1 MPFEF
6 RVYALPFLVSAI
18 ISLLVALVILQRQNV
33 KGSLALALLMLQFA
47 LWAGADFVRWSLID
61 VDTQVF
67 WLRLS
72 HAVFVAAPL
81 TFLIFVSQLTG
92 QDRWLAR
99 PYYQALLALEPVLTM
114 LVIATNDLHNLFYA
128 SFRPLTLHGFAE
140 MGWRPGPWFWV
151 NTVFSYLFLMAAA
164 ITLVRGM
171 LHAGPYARVQLITVL
186 IGCVLPWGI
195 NAFALLWPGAAR
207 NLEVTPL
214 VAAPSGLIFYYA
226 LFRQRLLDIVPVARG
241 LLFEKLT
248 DGVLVLDANGRVLDV
263 NVAAR
268 RILHLDEDPYGMD
281 IWEIVPHWRSFGEQA
296 DVSGPETHF
305 ELESTR
311 DPSHFYDVSVIAM
324 PDGRGRENGRIISLR
339 DITARKQAELE
350 LNKMN
355 LRLQRQVE
363 KVSALHDELKEQAI
377 RDGLTGLFNRRYL
390 DETLD
395 REFSRARRASYVISI
410 IMMDIDEFKRV
421 NDTYGHKSGDRVLTA
436 LGEIIRQHVRA
447 GDIPCR
453 YGGEEFAIVLPE
465 TSIEI
470 AVQRAEQIRQRFH
483 TSRFFKGEDAV
494 VPTLSIGIASYPAHG
509 RSAAKVMHAADV
521 AMYAA
526 KSFGGNK
533 AVRYDERKNA
543 PALPPSSSVP
553 G

>member
-18 ISLLVALVILQRQNV
+18 ISLLVALVILQRPNV
-33 KGSLALALLMLQFA
+33 KGGLALALLMLQFA
-47 LWAGADFVRWSLID
+47 VWAGADFVRWSLID
-61 VDTQVF
+61 INAQVF

-81 TFLIFVSQLTG
+81 TFLVFVSQLTG
-92 QDRWLAR
+92 QDRWLVR
-99 PYYQALLALEPVLTM
+99 PYYRALLAVEPALTI
-114 LVIATNDLHNLFYA
+114 LVIASNDLHNLFYTD
-128 SFRPLTLHGFAE
+128 FRPLTLHGFAE
-140 MGWRPGPWFWV
+140 MGWSPGPWFWL
-151 NTVFSYLFLMAAA
+151 NTAFSYLFLMAAV
-164 ITLVRGM
+164 ITLVRG
-171 LHAGPYARVQLITVL
+171 LLRAGPYARVQLITVL
-186 IGCVLPWGI
+186 IGCVLPWGL
-195 NAFALLWPGAAR
+195 NAFALVWPGAAR

-214 VAAPSGLIFYYA
+214 AAATSGLIFYYA
-226 LFRQRLLDIVPVARG
+226 LFRQRLLDVVPVARG

-248 DGVLVLDANGRVLDV
+248 DGVLVLDASGRVLDA
-263 NVAAR
+263 NAAAR
-268 RILHLDEDPYGMD
+268 RILHLEEDPYGMD
-281 IWEIVPHWRSFGEQA
+281 IWEIVPHWRSYGESA
-296 DVSGPETHF
+296 DLRGSEVHF
-305 ELESTR
+305 ELQSTR
-311 DPSHFYDVSVIAM
+311 DPSRFYDVSLIAM

-339 DITARKQAELE
+339 DITERKKAELE
-350 LNKMN
+350 LYRVN
-355 LRLQRQVE
+355 LRLQRQVQ

-377 RDGLTGLFNRRYL
+377 RDALTGLYNRRYL

-395 REFSRARRASYVISI
+395 REFSRARRSSYVISI
-410 IMMDIDEFKRV
+410 VMMDIDEFKRV

-470 AVQRAEQIRQRFH
+470 AAQRAEQIRQRFH
-483 TSRFFKGEDAV
+483 SSRFFKGEDAV
-494 VPTLSIGIASYPAHG
+494 VPTLSLGIASYPAHG
-509 RSAAKVMHAADV
+509 RSAAKLLHAADL

-526 KSFGGNK
+526 KSYGGNK
-533 AVRYDERKNA
+533 ALRYDERKNA